1 MKLSNKTKP
10 KISKPANGIKNSK
23 QFDWDM
29 GSIVFDKEDERKK
42 KK

>member
-23 QFDWDM
+23 VYDWDM
-29 GSIVFDKEDERKK
+29 GAIVFDKEEPRVKK
-42 KK
+42 K